1 MEYEVALTNKEIQH
15 VFSRIVKNWFAP
27 VMYDYQGCVTALVE
41 GNEERANYLLN
52 NIMESCFSY
61 FDTAKKPENF
71 YHGFVLGLLGY
82 MGNRYILNSNR
93 ESGLGRYDVMLEAKN
108 KADKSVIL
116 EFKVADKVGELAKE
130 AEEALEQINKK
141 NYARILLAHGVD
153 VQNIIKYGLAFKGK
167 QALVKRG

>member
-1 MEYEVALTNKEIQH
+1 
-15 VFSRIVKNWFAP
+15 
-27 VMYDYQGCVTALVE
+27 MYDYQGCVTALVE

-82 MGNRYILNSNR
+82 MGNRYILTSNR

-141 NYARILLAHGVD
+141 NYARMLLAHGVD
-153 VQNIIKYGLAFKGK
+153 VQHIIKYGLAFKGK